1 MRLSGSQKRALGVRS
16 AFLGLLRRLRPGE
29 SRSNRESGFF
39 LLCIQITR
47 NRRISFP
54 SSAATVVAPGPPMSG
69 KDGCCSLVVL
79 PSVPPRTSRC
89 GSNCISEKAR
99 ARIPAASSY
108 FCNFFAAPYSS
119 RRIARVSRSAGGPG
133 QPHCYYTRRGLC
145 NRLIERPAGHR
156 RPAPVSADPR
166 RRPRRHQK
174 PVSLRSA
181 RRLAS
186 SEAAPVRLAG
196 S

>member
-89 GSNCISEKAR
+89 GIPQHRESPGSNPGSVILFLQFFCCSVLL
-99 ARIPAASSY
+99 ASY
-108 FCNFFAAPYSS
+108 CACFQVCRWAGAAPLLLHASWALQPAYRKACRPPTTRS
-119 RRIARVSRSAGGPG
+119 RVGGPA
-133 QPHCYYTRRGLC
+133 TTS
-145 NRLIERPAGHR
+145 
-156 RPAPVSADPR
+156 APP
-166 RRPRRHQK
+166 
-174 PVSLRSA
+174 
-181 RRLAS
+181 
-186 SEAAPVRLAG
+186 SEAGITTVRASPRELRLHPRCP
-196 S
+196 